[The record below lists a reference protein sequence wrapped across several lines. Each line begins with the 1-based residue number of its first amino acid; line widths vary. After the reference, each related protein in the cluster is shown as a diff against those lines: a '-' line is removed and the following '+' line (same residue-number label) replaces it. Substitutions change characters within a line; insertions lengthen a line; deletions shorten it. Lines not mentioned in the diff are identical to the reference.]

1 MNKFIFFVSFLFF
14 FSCSSIENTK
24 KISELEKKDLQV
36 KIMKIQD
43 EIVDMAKLNNK
54 IKIKEKIVSTI
65 KNNLIMQ
72 YLDRYDFS
80 NFIILFSDIEII
92 SNIEAKSVLMI
103 NYEFETLYF
112 DVIWKYENNEWK
124 ISNVETI

>member
-92 SNIEAKSVLMI
+92 SNIESKSVLMI